1 MNNDVRDRLE
11 LGGAIISVVIHATE
25 DKDKVISKIVKVLSL
40 NSARFQE
47 INTRGHWG
55 NQIVLLN
62 LSLGQS
68 HAGKII
74 KTIYTSLGDN
84 NKTAFLSSLEKSIDE
99 KYNLYVRID
108 KQSICRGEISLSDQ
122 DSIKIKFRPYKK
134 FRQSNKSETYRELLS
149 SEQ

>member
-1 MNNDVRDRLE
+1 MNSDTGDPLEIDR
-11 LGGAIISVVIHATE
+11 ATISVVIHATE

-47 INTRGHWG
+47 FNARGHWG

-62 LSLGQS
+62 LSLGQT

-74 KTIYTSLGDN
+74 KTIYASLGDN
-84 NKTAFLSSLEKSIDE
+84 NKTAFLSSLEQSIDE

-108 KQSICRGEISLSDQ
+108 KQSICREEISLSDQ
-122 DSIKIKFRPYKK
+122 DSIKIKFSPSKK
-134 FRQSNKSETYRELLS
+134 FRQSNKSETYRDFLLS
-149 SEQ
+149 EQ

>member
-1 MNNDVRDRLE
+1 LNNDARDPLE
-11 LGGAIISVVIHATE
+11 LGGVTISVVIHATE

-47 INTRGHWG
+47 FNTRGHWG

-62 LSLGQS
+62 LSMGQTL
-68 HAGKII
+68 AGKIL

-84 NKTAFLSSLEKSIDE
+84 KKTAFLSSLEQSMDE

-108 KQSICRGEISLSDQ
+108 KQSICREEISLSDQ
-122 DSIKIKFRPYKK
+122 DSIKIKFRPSK

-149 SEQ
+149 SGQ

>member
-1 MNNDVRDRLE
+1 MNNDARDLLE
-11 LGGAIISVVIHATE
+11 IGGATISVVIHATE

-47 INTRGHWG
+47 FNTRGHWG
-55 NQIVLLN
+55 NQIVLLS
-62 LSLGQS
+62 LSLGQT

-74 KTIYTSLGDN
+74 KTVYTSLGDN
-84 NKTAFLSSLEKSIDE
+84 NKTAFLSSLEQSIDE
-99 KYNLYVRID
+99 KNNLYVRID
-108 KQSICRGEISLSDQ
+108 KQSICREVISLSDQ
-122 DSIKIKFRPYKK
+122 DSIKIKFKPSKK

>member
-1 MNNDVRDRLE
+1 MNNDARDPLE
-11 LGGAIISVVIHATE
+11 LGGATISVVIHATE

-47 INTRGHWG
+47 FNTRGHWG

-62 LSLGQS
+62 LSLGQTL
-68 HAGKII
+68 ACKIL

-84 NKTAFLSSLEKSIDE
+84 KKTTFLSSLEQSIDE
-99 KYNLYVRID
+99 KYNLHVRID
-108 KQSICRGEISLSDQ
+108 KQSICREEISLSDQ
-122 DSIKIKFRPYKK
+122 DSIKIKFRPSK

-149 SEQ
+149 SGQ